1 MKALNKRIGAAI
13 TSSVQSILFISAAL
27 ISVNVAYAQ
36 PANDNPCN
44 ATPLT
49 AGTVCNYT
57 AGTNVL
63 ATDTPGVP
71 APGCAAYVGQ
81 DVWFSVVVPA
91 GGTLNFDSNTGT
103 MTDGG
108 MAIYSG
114 SCSALTL
121 LACDDDSSPNGL
133 MSYISLTGQTPGTTL
148 YIRFWDYA
156 GGTGTFS
163 ICAVAPPPPPPPLPI
178 PSCAG
183 NPPAG
188 NDCASATAICE
199 LNGYCGSTAST
210 YTANYWPQLNNAF
223 CGSIENNS
231 FISFVASSTTVSF
244 NVWITS
250 STLGYGIQMFIF
262 SATGCA
268 GAVTSYTCWN
278 PGTATG
284 GPSTVSAS
292 GLTVGNTYYI
302 MVDGNAGDV
311 CNYIIGAN
319 TGVNTPVN
327 LTPVTSSVCS
337 GGSVNLAATGGNGT
351 YTWTPAAGLSATSG
365 ANVTVTPP
373 TTPGTYTYTVNSAT
387 GNPLCPS
394 STTASASI
402 TVTGSAAINAGAD
415 VAICTGQNVT
425 LAATGGATYT
435 WSPAITN
442 GVPFSPPSTTTYT
455 VSGTTAAG
463 CVGTDQVT
471 VTVNPSLSV
480 YAGPDVTV
488 CSGQTTTLTGS
499 GMTTYSW
506 SPVVTNGVAF
516 APSVSGTY
524 TVTGTSAGGCT
535 STDQVLV
542 TVNNTPT
549 VNGGVDAAVCA
560 GQTVTLTAAGGTSY
574 SWSPVVTNGVS
585 FTPAATGTYTVTGT
599 GANGCTNTDQVLV
612 TVNPLPIVNG
622 GADVVICTS
631 QTVTLTASGASTYS
645 WSPVVTNGVAFT
657 PASSGTYTVTGT
669 TASGCVS
676 TDQVLV
682 TVNTVPTIN
691 GGADVTVCS
700 GQTTTLAASGA
711 TTYSWSPV
719 VTNGVA
725 FSPAAT
731 GTYTV
736 IGTTASGCTNT
747 DQVLVTVNPLPT
759 VNGGTDVT
767 ICEGQNVTLT
777 ATGATSFSWSPTA
790 TNGVSFSPSTSSTYT
805 VTGTSALGCQNTDIV
820 QVNVNPLPNVNAGAD
835 QSVCVGTQITLT
847 ANNAATYSWSP
858 TVSNGVAFTPPT
870 GTTTYTV
877 TGTSAAG
884 CQNTDQVVVAVNT
897 TPVVNA
903 GTYPPVCSDVL
914 NIALT
919 GSPIGGT
926 FAGTGVSGTNFAT
939 SSGSQTLTYSYTDAN
954 GCFGSATSN
963 ITVNALPTVAAG
975 TDVTICAGQTI
986 TLAATGATTYSWS
999 PATNN
1004 GVAFNPANTG
1014 TYTVTGTDV
1023 NGCVNTDQVL
1033 VTVNSLPTVNAGTDQ
1048 TVCIGVQVTLNGT
1061 GATTYSWS
1069 PAVTNGTPFAPPVGT
1084 TVYTVTGTSSSGCVS
1099 TDAVQVVSSSSPT
1112 VSAGTYSPIC
1122 VNASPVS
1129 LAGSPVGGTFTGTG
1143 VTGTTFNP
1151 ASGTQ
1156 TITYDY
1162 IDPNGCSGSATASI
1176 TVNPLPTIAGG
1187 ADATVCAGQ
1196 TTTLTASGAV
1206 TYSWSPAATNGLAFA
1221 PPATAT
1227 YTVTGTSAAGC
1238 TSTDQVAVTVNALP
1252 VVNAGLDQAV
1262 CIGAQVTLTATGA
1275 ATYSWSPLTTNG
1287 TPFTPTVGTTVY
1299 TATGTS
1305 AAGCVSTDAVQ
1316 VTSYSSPPVNAGT
1329 YTPVCID
1336 ASPVTLAG
1344 TPAGGTFTGTGVTGA
1359 VFNPASGTQ
1368 TVTYNYTDPNGCAGS
1383 GTATITVN
1391 PLPVVDAGI
1400 YNPICADA
1408 ANLPLIG
1415 TPAGGTFSGTG
1426 VTANAFDPSANTQTV
1441 TYTYTNANGCVNTDV
1456 ATITVVQLTPSNA
1469 GTYTPVC
1476 IDAANVVLNGTP
1488 AGGTF
1493 TGTGVTAGSF
1503 DPSAGTQTVT
1513 YTYSDAIGCTTSATA
1528 TIVVNPL
1535 PIVGAGTAQVICE
1548 GTTVTLNGTG
1558 AATYTWSGGAL
1569 NGQAFTPSVGQNI
1582 FTVTGTDANG
1592 CVATSTVNIN
1602 VLPFPIAQVTSD
1614 VQTGN
1619 PVLDVNFANGSQ
1631 FGTTYDWDFG
1641 NGNTY
1646 TSSLTDATT
1655 QSYADPGTYSVT
1667 LTASNGLCS
1676 SVDSL
1681 EIIVL
1686 PFGDPEVIVPNVFSP
1701 NDDNT
1706 NDIFFVTHL
1715 YTKEIYIVILNR
1727 WGNVVFET
1735 TDPDPKWNGT
1745 APSGQEV
1752 TDGVYFYKY
1761 VATGIN
1767 GTEISGHGDITVVR

>member
-1 MKALNKRIGAAI
+1 MKAITTKIGAAPAR
-13 TSSVQSILFISAAL
+13 FIKNLLLLTAVL
-27 ISVNVAYAQ
+27 MTINVAFAQ
-36 PANDNPCN
+36 PSNDNPCN

-49 AGTVCNYT
+49 AGTTCNYV
-57 AGTNVL
+57 AGTNV
-63 ATDTPGVP
+63 ASTNTAGVP
-71 APGCAAYVGQ
+71 APGCASYVGQ

-91 GGTLNFDSNTGT
+91 GGSLNFDSNTGT

-114 SCSALTL
+114 TCSSLTL
-121 LACDDDSSPNGL
+121 IQCNDDSSPNGL
-133 MSYISLTGQTPGTTL
+133 MPYISLTGQTPGTTL

-163 ICAVAPPPPPPPLPI
+163 ICVVAPPPP

-210 YTANYWPQLNNAF
+210 YTANYWPQLGTAF

-319 TGVNTPVN
+319 AGVNIPVD

-337 GGSVNLAATGGNGT
+337 GGSVNLTATGGNGT

-394 STTASASI
+394 STSATASI
-402 TVTGSAAINAGAD
+402 TVTGAAVINAGAD
-415 VAICTGQNVT
+415 QAICTGQNVT
-425 LAATGGATYT
+425 LTATGGATYT

-455 VSGTTAAG
+455 VTGTTAAG
-463 CVGTDQVT
+463 CVGTDQVV

-480 YAGPDVTV
+480 YAGPDVAV
-488 CSGQTTTLTGS
+488 CSGQTVTLAGS

-506 SPVVTNGVAF
+506 SPVVTDGVAF
-516 APSVSGTY
+516 TPAATGTY
-524 TVTGTSAGGCT
+524 TVTGTTAAGCT

-542 TVNNTPT
+542 TVNNLPT
-549 VNGGVDAAVCA
+549 INGGIDAAVCA
-560 GQTVTLTAAGGTSY
+560 GQTVTLTASGATSY
-574 SWSPVVTNGVS
+574 SWSPLVTNGVS

-612 TVNPLPIVNG
+612 TVNPLPTVNA
-622 GADVVICTS
+622 GADQAICTGQS
-631 QTVTLTASGASTYS
+631 VTLSASGANTYS
-645 WSPVVTNGVAFT
+645 WSPVVSNGVAFT
-657 PASSGTYTVTGT
+657 PATSGTYTVTGT
-669 TASGCVS
+669 TSAGCVS

-682 TVNTVPTIN
+682 TVNTLPTIN
-691 GGADVTVCS
+691 GGTDVTVCT
-700 GQTTTLAASGA
+700 GQTATLSASGA

-725 FSPAAT
+725 FTPAST

-736 IGTTASGCTNT
+736 TGTTASGCTNT

-767 ICEGQNVTLT
+767 ICAGETVTLT
-777 ATGATSFSWSPTA
+777 ASGATTYSWSPSA
-790 TNGVSFSPSTSSTYT
+790 TNGVGFTPSTSSTYT
-805 VTGTSALGCQNTDIV
+805 VTGTSSLGCTNTDQV
-820 QVNVNPLPNVNAGAD
+820 MVNVNSLPNVSAGAD
-835 QSVCVGTQITLT
+835 QSVCVGTQVTLSGLDAVSYT
-847 ANNAATYSWSP
+847 WSP
-858 TVSNGVAFTPPT
+858 AITDGVPFTPPT

-884 CQNTDQVVVAVNT
+884 CVNTDQVVVTVNT
-897 TPVVNA
+897 TPVVDA
-903 GTYPPVCSDVL
+903 GTYPPVCSDV
-914 NIALT
+914 ASVTLT
-919 GSPIGGT
+919 GSP
-926 FAGTGVSGTNFAT
+926 
-939 SSGSQTLTYSYTDAN
+939 L
-954 GCFGSATSN
+954 
-963 ITVNALPTVAAG
+963 
-975 TDVTICAGQTI
+975 
-986 TLAATGATTYSWS
+986 
-999 PATNN
+999 
-1004 GVAFNPANTG
+1004 
-1014 TYTVTGTDV
+1014 
-1023 NGCVNTDQVL
+1023 
-1033 VTVNSLPTVNAGTDQ
+1033 
-1048 TVCIGVQVTLNGT
+1048 
-1061 GATTYSWS
+1061 
-1069 PAVTNGTPFAPPVGT
+1069 
-1084 TVYTVTGTSSSGCVS
+1084 
-1099 TDAVQVVSSSSPT
+1099 
-1112 VSAGTYSPIC
+1112 
-1122 VNASPVS
+1122 
-1129 LAGSPVGGTFTGTG
+1129 GGTFTGTG
-1143 VTGTTFNP
+1143 VTGTTFATSSGSQTVTYSFTDANGCFGSTTANITVNALPIVAGGSDVIICEGQTITLTATGATTYSWSPAANNGVAFNPVNSGTYTVTGTNANGCINTDQVLVTVNPLPTVGAGADQTVCVGVQVTLNATGAATYSWSPTVTNGVAFTSPNGTTTYVVTGTTAAGCTSTDAVDVTVNTQPSVNAGNYTPVCIDAAAVTLSGTPAGGTFSGTGVTGTTFNP
-1151 ASGTQ
+1151 ASGSQ

-1162 IDPNGCSGSATASI
+1162 TDPNGCSGSATASI
-1176 TVNPLPTIAGG
+1176 TVNTLPTISGG

-1206 TYSWSPAATNGLAFA
+1206 TYSWSPAATNGTAFA
-1221 PPATAT
+1221 PPTTAT

-1238 TSTDQVAVTVNALP
+1238 TSTDQVLVTVNPLP
-1252 VVNAGLDQAV
+1252 TVNAGADQAV
-1262 CIGAQVTLTATGA
+1262 CIGTQVTLTASGA
-1275 ATYSWSPLTTNG
+1275 NTYSWSPLITNG
-1287 TPFTPTVGTTVY
+1287 TPFTPPVGTTVY

-1316 VTSYSSPPVNAGT
+1316 VVSYTSPTVSAGT
-1329 YTPVCID
+1329 YTSVCID
-1336 ASPVTLAG
+1336 ASAVTLAG
-1344 TPAGGTFTGTGVTGA
+1344 TPSGGTFSGTGVTGTT
-1359 VFNPASGTQ
+1359 FNPASGTQ
-1368 TVTYNYTDPNGCAGS
+1368 TVTYNYTDANGCSGS

-1391 PLPVVDAGI
+1391 PLPVVDAGT

-1408 ANLPLIG
+1408 ANLPLVG

-1503 DPSAGTQTVT
+1503 DPSVGTQTVT

-1535 PIVGAGTAQVICE
+1535 PIVGAGSAQVICE

-1569 NGQAFTPSVGQNI
+1569 NGQAFTPSVGPNVY
-1582 FTVTGTDANG
+1582 TVTGTDVNG
-1592 CVATSTVNIN
+1592 CMSTATVNVN
-1602 VLPFPIAQVTSD
+1602 VLPFPTALVTSD

-1631 FGTTYDWDFG
+1631 FGTSYTWDFG
-1641 NGNTY
+1641 NGNSY
-1646 TSSLTDATT
+1646 TSNLTDSTN
-1655 QSYADPGTYSVT
+1655 QSYAEPGTYIVT
-1667 LTASNGLCS
+1667 LIASNGLCS

-1701 NDDNT
+1701 NEDGV
-1706 NDIFFVTHL
+1706 NDIFFLTHL
-1715 YTKEIYIVILNR
+1715 YTKEIYIVVLNR

-1735 TDPDPKWNGT
+1735 TDADPKWDGTTPNGNK
-1745 APSGQEV
+1745 V

-1767 GTEISGHGDITVVR
+1767 GVEIKGHGDITVVR

>member
-1 MKALNKRIGAAI
+1 MKALNIRLKSVAAY
-13 TSSVQSILFISAAL
+13 SVKFVLLFSATL
-27 ISVNVAYAQ
+27 ISVNVAFAQ

-49 AGTVCNYT
+49 AGTVCTYT
-57 AGTNVL
+57 AGTNV
-63 ATDTPGVP
+63 ASTNTAGVP
-71 APGCAAYVGQ
+71 APGCASYVGQ

-91 GGTLNFDSNTGT
+91 GGALNFDSNTGS

-114 SCSALTL
+114 TCSSLTL
-121 LACDDDSSPNGL
+121 IQCNDDSSPNGL
-133 MSYISLTGQTPGTTL
+133 MPYISLTGQTPGTTL

-163 ICAVAPPPPPPPLPI
+163 ICVVAPPPPP
-178 PSCAG
+178 SCVG

-188 NDCASATAICE
+188 NDCASATPICE
-199 LNGYCGSTAST
+199 LNGYCGSTASS
-210 YTANYWPQLNNAF
+210 YTANYWPQLNTAF

-244 NVWITS
+244 NVWVTS
-250 STLGYGIQMFIF
+250 SSLGYGIQMFIF

-268 GAVTSYTCWN
+268 GAVTSFTCWN
-278 PGTATG
+278 PGSAVG

-292 GLTVGNTYYI
+292 GLIVGNTYYI

-319 TGVNTPVN
+319 AGVNIPVD

-373 TTPGTYTYTVNSAT
+373 TTSGTYTYTVNSAT

-394 STTASASI
+394 STSATASI
-402 TVTGSAAINAGAD
+402 TVTGAAVINAGAD
-415 VAICTGQNVT
+415 QAICTGQNVT

-455 VSGTTAAG
+455 VTGTTAAG
-463 CVGTDQVT
+463 CVGTDQVL

-499 GMTTYSW
+499 GVTTYSW

-516 APSVSGTY
+516 TPAATGTY
-524 TVTGTSAGGCT
+524 TVTGTTAAGCT

-542 TVNNTPT
+542 TVNNLPT
-549 VNGGVDAAVCA
+549 VNGGIDAAVCA

-599 GANGCTNTDQVLV
+599 GVNGCTNTDQVLV
-612 TVNPLPIVNG
+612 TVNPLPTVNG
-622 GADVVICTS
+622 GADVAICAS
-631 QTVTLTASGASTYS
+631 QTVTLTASGATTYS
-645 WSPVVTNGVAFT
+645 WSPLVSNGVAFT
-657 PASSGTYTVTGT
+657 PAASGTYTVTGT
-669 TASGCVS
+669 TASGCVN

-691 GGADVTVCS
+691 GGSDVTVCA
-700 GQTTTLAASGA
+700 GQTATLAASGA

-719 VTNGVA
+719 VTDGVA
-725 FSPAAT
+725 FTPAAT
-731 GTYTV
+731 GTFTV
-736 IGTTASGCTNT
+736 TGTTASGCTNT

-767 ICEGQNVTLT
+767 ICQGQTVTLT
-777 ATGATSFSWSPTA
+777 ASGATSFSWSPTA

-805 VTGTSALGCQNTDIV
+805 VTGTSSLGCQNTAMV
-820 QVNVNPLPNVNAGAD
+820 MVNVNPLPIVSAGAD
-835 QSVCVGTQITLT
+835 QSVCIGTQVTLT
-847 ANNAATYSWSP
+847 GLDAVSFTWSP
-858 TVSNGVAFTPPT
+858 SITNAVPFTPPT
-870 GTTTYTV
+870 GTTSYTV

-884 CQNTDQVVVAVNT
+884 CVNTDEVLVTVNT
-897 TPVVNA
+897 TPTVDA
-903 GTYPPVCSDVL
+903 GTYLPVCSNVT

-926 FAGTGVSGTNFAT
+926 FTGTGVAGTNFAT
-939 SSGSQTLTYSYTDAN
+939 SSGSQTVTYSFTDAN
-954 GCFGSATSN
+954 GCFGSTTAN
-963 ITVNALPTVAAG
+963 ITVNALPAVAGG

-986 TLAATGATTYSWS
+986 TLAASGATTYSWS
-999 PATNN
+999 PAANN
-1004 GVAFNPANTG
+1004 GVAFNPVNSG

-1023 NGCVNTDQVL
+1023 NGCLNTDQVL
-1033 VTVNSLPTVNAGTDQ
+1033 VTVNPLPIVSAGADQ
-1048 TVCIGVQVTLNGT
+1048 TVCIGVQVTLTGT

-1069 PAVTNGTPFAPPVGT
+1069 PTATNGVAFTSPNGT
-1084 TVYTVTGTSSSGCVS
+1084 TTYVLTGTTAAGCTS
-1099 TDAVQVVSSSSPT
+1099 TDAVDVT
-1112 VSAGTYSPIC
+1112 VNTQPSVNAGTYSAVCID
-1122 VNASPVS
+1122 ASSVA
-1129 LAGSPVGGTFTGTG
+1129 LAGTPAGGTFSGTG
-1143 VTGTTFNP
+1143 VTGTAFNP

-1162 IDPNGCSGSATASI
+1162 TDPNGCSGSATASI

-1206 TYSWSPAATNGLAFA
+1206 NYSWSPAATNGSAFA

-1252 VVNAGLDQAV
+1252 IVNAGVDQAV
-1262 CIGAQVTLTATGA
+1262 CIGTQVTLSAAGA
-1275 ATYSWSPLTTNG
+1275 STYSWSPLITNG

-1305 AAGCVSTDAVQ
+1305 AAGCISSDAVQ

-1329 YTPVCID
+1329 YAPVCID

-1344 TPAGGTFTGTGVTGA
+1344 TPAGGTFTGTGVTGTA
-1359 VFNPASGTQ
+1359 FNPASGTQ
-1368 TVTYNYTDPNGCAGS
+1368 TVTYNYTDANGCSGS
-1383 GTATITVN
+1383 GTAAITVN
-1391 PLPVVDAGI
+1391 PLPIVDAGT

-1408 ANLPLIG
+1408 ANLPLVG

-1469 GTYTPVC
+1469 GTYAPIC

-1503 DPSAGTQTVT
+1503 DPSVGTQTVT

-1569 NGQAFTPSVGQNI
+1569 NGQAFTPTIGQNVY
-1582 FTVTGTDANG
+1582 TVTGTDVNG
-1592 CVATSTVNIN
+1592 CIATSTVNVN
-1602 VLPFPIAQVTSD
+1602 VLPFPIALVTSD

-1646 TSSLTDATT
+1646 TSNLTDATT
-1655 QSYADPGTYSVT
+1655 QSYTNPGTYIVT
-1667 LTASNGLCS
+1667 LIASNGLCS

-1681 EIIVL
+1681 EIIVI

-1701 NDDNT
+1701 NDDT
-1706 NDIFFVTHL
+1706 ANDIFFLTHL
-1715 YTKEIYIVILNR
+1715 YTEKIYIVILNR

-1735 TDPDPKWNGT
+1735 TDPDPKWDGT

-1752 TDGVYFYKY
+1752 SDGVYFYKY

-1767 GTEISGHGDITVVR
+1767 GTEIKGHGDITVVR

>member
-1 MKALNKRIGAAI
+1 MKALNTTNGVFFSR
-13 TSSVQSILFISAAL
+13 SVKSFAL
-27 ISVNVAYAQ
+27 SVMTFVIATTAFAQ
-36 PANDNPCN
+36 PSNDNPCN

-49 AGTVCNYT
+49 AGTACTYT
-57 AGTNVL
+57 AGTNVG
-63 ATDTPGVP
+63 ATNTAGVP

-91 GGTLNFDSNTGT
+91 GGTLNFDSNTGS

-114 SCSALTL
+114 TCTSLTL
-121 LACDDDSSPNGL
+121 LACNDDSSPNGL
-133 MSYISLTGQTPGTTL
+133 MPYIALTGQTPGTTL

-163 ICAVAPPPPPPPLPI
+163 ICVVAPPPPP
-178 PSCAG
+178 SCVG

-188 NDCASATAICE
+188 NDCASATPICE

-210 YTANYWPQLNNAF
+210 YTANSWPQLTTAF

-244 NVWITS
+244 NVWVTS
-250 STLGYGIQMFIF
+250 STLNYGIQMFIF

-268 GAVTSYTCWN
+268 GAVTSFTCWN
-278 PGTATG
+278 PGTAVG

-292 GLTVGNTYYI
+292 GLIVGNTYYI

-319 TGVNTPVN
+319 SGVNIPVN

-337 GGSVNLAATGGNGT
+337 GGSVNLTATGGNGT
-351 YTWTPAAGLSATSG
+351 YTWTPAAGLSATTG

-373 TTPGTYTYTVNSAT
+373 TTPGTYTYTVNSST

-394 STTASASI
+394 STSATASI
-402 TVTGSAAINAGAD
+402 TVTGAAAINAGAD

-425 LAATGGATYT
+425 LNATGGATYT

-455 VSGTTAAG
+455 VTGTTAAG
-463 CVGTDQVT
+463 CVGTDQVV

-488 CSGQTTTLTGS
+488 CSGQTVTLSGS
-499 GMTTYSW
+499 GMNTYTW
-506 SPVVTNGVAF
+506 SSAVTNAVAF
-516 APSVSGTY
+516 TPTATGIY
-524 TVTGTSAGGCT
+524 TVTGTSTGGCT

-542 TVNNTPT
+542 TVNPLPT
-549 VNGGVDAAVCA
+549 VNAGADVTLCA
-560 GQTVTLTAAGGTSY
+560 GQTAALSATGANSY
-574 SWSPVVTNGVS
+574 TWSPLVTNGVAFNPS
-585 FTPAATGTYTVTGT
+585 ATATYTVTGT
-599 GANGCTNTDQVLV
+599 ASNGCTNTDQVLV

-622 GADVVICTS
+622 GADVSICTGQS
-631 QTVTLTASGASTYS
+631 VTLTATGANTYS
-645 WSPVVTNGVAFT
+645 WSPLITNGVAFAPVAT
-657 PASSGTYTVTGT
+657 GTYTVTGT
-669 TASGCVS
+669 TASGCVN

-682 TVNTVPTIN
+682 TVNTLPTIN
-691 GGADVTVCS
+691 GGTDVVVCD
-700 GQTTTLAASGA
+700 GQAATLTASGA
-711 TTYSWSPV
+711 ATYSWSPA

-725 FSPAAT
+725 FTPAAT

-736 IGTTASGCTNT
+736 TGTTASGCTNT

-759 VNGGTDVT
+759 VNGGADVT
-767 ICEGQNVTLT
+767 ICAGEAVTLT
-777 ATGATSFSWSPTA
+777 ASGATIYSWSPAA
-790 TNGVSFSPSTSSTYT
+790 TNGVAFSPSTSATYT
-805 VTGTSALGCQNTDIV
+805 VTGTSALGCQNTDMV
-820 QVNVNPLPNVNAGAD
+820 MVNVNQLPNVSAGAD
-835 QSVCVGTQITLT
+835 QSVCVGTQVTLIGLDAVSYT
-847 ANNAATYSWSP
+847 WSP
-858 TVSNGVAFTPPT
+858 AITDGVPFTPPT

-884 CQNTDQVVVAVNT
+884 CINTDQVVVTVNT
-897 TPVVNA
+897 TPLVDA
-903 GTYPPVCSDVL
+903 GTYPPVCSDVATV
-914 NIALT
+914 ALV
-919 GSPIGGT
+919 GAPLGGT
-926 FAGTGVSGTNFAT
+926 YTGTGVTGTNFAT
-939 SSGSQTLTYSYTDAN
+939 SAGTQTVTYSFTDAN
-954 GCFGSATSN
+954 GCFGSTTAT
-963 ITVNALPTVAAG
+963 ITVNALPAVAGGA
-975 TDVTICAGQTI
+975 DVTICEGQTI
-986 TLAATGATTYSWS
+986 TLTATGATTYSWS
-999 PATNN
+999 PAANN
-1004 GVAFNPANTG
+1004 GVAFNPLTSG

-1023 NGCVNTDQVL
+1023 NGCLNTDQVV
-1033 VTVNSLPTVNAGTDQ
+1033 VTVNPLPIVSAGADQ
-1048 TVCIGVQVTLNGT
+1048 TVCIGVQVTLSGS
-1061 GATTYSWS
+1061 GAATYSWS
-1069 PAVTNGTPFAPPVGT
+1069 PTITDGVAFTSPNGTT
-1084 TVYTVTGTSSSGCVS
+1084 TYVLTGTSVAGCTS
-1099 TDAVQVVSSSSPT
+1099 TDAVDVT
-1112 VSAGTYSPIC
+1112 VNTEPSVNAGTYSAVCID
-1122 VNASPVS
+1122 ASAVALSGTP
-1129 LAGSPVGGTFTGTG
+1129 AGGTFSGTG
-1143 VTGTTFNP
+1143 VTGTSFNP

-1162 IDPNGCSGSATASI
+1162 TDPNGCSGSAIASI

-1187 ADATVCAGQ
+1187 TDATVCAGQ
-1196 TTTLTASGAV
+1196 TITLSASGGV
-1206 TYSWSPAATNGLAFA
+1206 NYTWSPAATNGVAFA
-1221 PPATAT
+1221 PAATAT

-1252 VVNAGLDQAV
+1252 VVNAGTDQAV
-1262 CIGAQVTLTATGA
+1262 CIGTQVTLTATGA
-1275 ATYSWSPLTTNG
+1275 STYSWSPSITNG
-1287 TPFTPTVGTTVY
+1287 TAFVPPVGTTVY

-1316 VTSYSSPPVNAGT
+1316 VISYSSPTVNAGT

-1336 ASPVTLAG
+1336 ASSVALLG
-1344 TPAGGTFTGTGVTGA
+1344 TPAGGTFSGIGVIGTT
-1359 VFNPASGTQ
+1359 FNPASGTQ
-1368 TVTYNYTDPNGCAGS
+1368 TVTYNYTDANGCSGS
-1383 GTATITVN
+1383 GTATIIVN
-1391 PLPVVDAGI
+1391 PLPVVDAGT
-1400 YNPICADA
+1400 YTPICADA
-1408 ANLPLIG
+1408 ADLPLVG
-1415 TPAGGTFSGTG
+1415 SPAGGTFSGTG

-1456 ATITVVQLTPSNA
+1456 ATITVVQLTPTNA

-1493 TGTGVTAGSF
+1493 TGTGVTAGTF
-1503 DPSAGTQTVT
+1503 DPSVGTQTIT
-1513 YTYSDAIGCTTSATA
+1513 YTYSDAIGCTASATA

-1535 PIVGAGTAQVICE
+1535 PVVGAGAAQVICE

-1558 AATYTWSGGAL
+1558 ATTYTWSGGAL
-1569 NGQAFTPSVGQNI
+1569 NGQSFTPSIGQNVY
-1582 FTVTGTDANG
+1582 TVSGTDANG
-1592 CVATSTVNIN
+1592 CVSTATVNIN
-1602 VLPFPIAQVTSD
+1602 VLPFPIASLTSD

-1631 FGTTYDWDFG
+1631 FGTTYDWNFG

-1646 TSSLTDATT
+1646 TSNLTEATSE
-1655 QSYADPGTYSVT
+1655 SYAEPGTYIVT
-1667 LTASNGLCS
+1667 LIASNGLCS

-1701 NDDNT
+1701 NDDDV
-1706 NDIFFVTHL
+1706 NDIFFLQHL
-1715 YTKEIYIVILNR
+1715 YTEEIYIVILNR
-1727 WGNVVFET
+1727 WGDVVFET
-1735 TDPDPKWNGT
+1735 TDPDPQWNGT
-1745 APSGQEV
+1745 TPNGNKV

-1767 GTEISGHGDITVVR
+1767 GVEIKGHGDVTVVR